1 METKF
6 KVQILRKLELH
17 LTSINIVIN
26 LFPYPNIA
34 FRIFYPHL
42 NFYHFSFHIYKLS
55 FISSL
60 SAIQ

>member
-26 LFPYPNIA
+26 LFPYPISD
-34 FRIFYPHL
+34 ILP
-42 NFYHFSFHIYKLS
+42 SFKFLS
-55 FISSL
+55 F
-60 SAIQ
+60 